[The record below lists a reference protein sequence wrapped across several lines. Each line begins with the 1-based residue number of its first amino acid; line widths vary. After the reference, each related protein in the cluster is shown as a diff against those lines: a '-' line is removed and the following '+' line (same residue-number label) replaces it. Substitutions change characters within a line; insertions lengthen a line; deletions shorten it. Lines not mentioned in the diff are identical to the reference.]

1 MMEDFPIDP
10 SHDLNDPTLPSATRV
25 RLREFSRSLPMA
37 LLRAREAVMRHFR
50 PSLRVFDM
58 TEQQWRV
65 LRALS
70 AIPEIEVTEL
80 AKATFLLAPSLSRIL
95 RDLEQRG
102 LTRRRSSDRDMR
114 LALVSISPAGMRL
127 IEEAGIYSEQIYAE
141 MTRRFGS
148 AKLGEL
154 MELLRDLEALLG
166 ETELIAGAASRAPV
180 ADIGSRPQKRRGRP
194 PQKAQDQSAP

>member
-1 MMEDFPIDP
+1 MADHP
-10 SHDLNDPTLPSATRV
+10 SGAPQDLTDPTAASVTRI

-50 PSLRVFDM
+50 PSLRTFDM

-80 AKATFLLAPSLSRIL
+80 ANATFLLAPSLSRIL
-95 RDLEQRG
+95 RDLEERG

-114 LALVSISPAGMRL
+114 LALLSITPAGLRL
-127 IEEAGIYSEQIYAE
+127 IEEAGVYSEQIYAE
-141 MTRRFGS
+141 MTRRFGAARLADLMDLLRELES
-148 AKLGEL
+148 VFGEGEL
-154 MELLRDLEALLG
+154 IPGADKATSTQRAQQPLR
-166 ETELIAGAASRAPV
+166 
-180 ADIGSRPQKRRGRP
+180 RRGRP
-194 PQKAQDQSAP
+194 QKAAP

>member
-1 MMEDFPIDP
+1 MEDQPGRQLLDLPDP
-10 SHDLNDPTLPSATRV
+10 AAPSMTRV

-50 PSLRVFDM
+50 PSLRAFDM

-70 AIPEIEVTEL
+70 AISEIEVTEL

-102 LTRRRSSDRDMR
+102 LTRRRSCDRDMR
-114 LALVSISPAGMRL
+114 LALLSITPAGLQL
-127 IEEAGIYSEQIYAE
+127 IEEAGVYSEQIYAE
-141 MTRRFGS
+141 MTLRFG
-148 AKLGEL
+148 AAPLADL
-154 MELLRDLEALLG
+154 MELLRELENLFGEGDLIPG
-166 ETELIAGAASRAPV
+166 AGKAP
-180 ADIGSRPQKRRGRP
+180 AGRPKTRPLKRRGRP
-194 PQKAQDQSAP
+194 QKTAE